1 MKPCGRSDVRNLLAF
16 LLWLFTLD
24 AAQAQDGDQDR
35 IRRFIDETQVIL
47 SQGGPQTNIRLQ
59 SLYREILAVDGL
71 AARVAPATIWDR
83 ADAAARSRF
92 AALMLCRLALVAER
106 QGDGSYQSLT
116 FLGGRSEGAL
126 RIVALRLILEDGG
139 QRTVIFELTGPPNQ
153 GRILDFR
160 SEDGRLSVRMAEQ
173 ILRDAAPVSDQTAPA
188 AWIHSLLCR

>member
-1 MKPCGRSDVRNLLAF
+1 MKRCGRTDMRYLLAL
-16 LLWLFTLD
+16 LLWFVTLGT
-24 AAQAQDGDQDR
+24 AQAQDDQDR

-47 SQGGPQTNIRLQ
+47 SQRGPQTNARLQ
-59 SLYREILAVDGL
+59 SLYREILDVDGL
-71 AARVAPATIWDR
+71 AARVAPMTIWDR
-83 ADAAARSRF
+83 ADPAARSRF
-92 AALMLCRLALVAER
+92 AALMLCRLARETER
-106 QGDGSYQSLT
+106 QGDGGYQSLT

-139 QRTVIFELTGPPNQ
+139 QRTVIFELTGPPDQ

-188 AWIHSLLCR
+188 AWIDSLICR